1 MGTIIII
8 AILCIA
14 PVAILIGMSVV
25 ATISAWALNA
35 DNESR
40 TEGTEFYK
48 LAFPD
53 ESAMRLT

>member
-1 MGTIIII
+1 MGTIIMIV
-8 AILCIA
+8 ILCLA
-14 PVAILIGMSVV
+14 PVAILMSFSAIAV
-25 ATISAWALNA
+25 ISAWALNS

-53 ESAMRLT
+53 EG

>member
-25 ATISAWALNA
+25 ATISAWVLNA

-53 ESAMRLT
+53 EG